1 MSGEDFIGVVF
12 IAVFVLALVGTP
24 FVAALRAASKRDR
37 DRQHPAH

>member
-1 MSGEDFIGVVF
+1 MSGEDFIAMVF

-24 FVAALRAASKRDR
+24 FVASLRLASKRDR